1 MLSRLSLRLRIFLF
15 FALLAFGGAALV
27 IAGLLI
33 GYTRLGE
40 GHALSAF
47 IIAGAIAIFAILGLT
62 TWVWVLFDEHVARPV
77 ERLAADMRARAHADV
92 DNGIDH
98 CVARYLGDLA
108 PAADAVAANLSETR
122 NAMAMAVGRE
132 TARLNAEKTRLA
144 ALLAEIPDGVMFCTG
159 NHMIALYNGRCR

>member
-15 FALLAFGGAALV
+15 FALLAFGGAGLV

-77 ERLAADMRARAHADV
+77 ERLAADLRARAHADV

-98 CVARYLGDLA
+98 GVARYLGDLA

-132 TARLNAEKTRLA
+132 TARLNA
-144 ALLAEIPDGVMFCTG
+144 
-159 NHMIALYNGRCR
+159 

>member
-40 GHALSAF
+40 WHALSAF

-62 TWVWVLFDEHVARPV
+62 TWVWVLFD
-77 ERLAADMRARAHADV
+77 
-92 DNGIDH
+92 
-98 CVARYLGDLA
+98 
-108 PAADAVAANLSETR
+108 
-122 NAMAMAVGRE
+122 
-132 TARLNAEKTRLA
+132 
-144 ALLAEIPDGVMFCTG
+144 
-159 NHMIALYNGRCR
+159 